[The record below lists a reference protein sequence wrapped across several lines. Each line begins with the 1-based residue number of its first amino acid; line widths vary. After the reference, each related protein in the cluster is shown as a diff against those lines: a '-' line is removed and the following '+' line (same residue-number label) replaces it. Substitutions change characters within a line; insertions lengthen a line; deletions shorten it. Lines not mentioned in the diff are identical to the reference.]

1 MHLKLKVGG
10 SEAHIK
16 KWHPA
21 ALQTK
26 PSEVEIITAF
36 YHQVGDIRA
45 THKGRKVWNLPETEN
60 GLRAARFGIGAAP
73 TLGSMFLPRVSTN
86 LQPAIDLT
94 NAFKSFFRDDSF
106 KLCSKIAGTLGKQ
119 GAKGRKVWNLPQPLP
134 ESVLRAAGKSLAQGQ
149 VALTDRT

>member
-1 MHLKLKVGG
+1 MPESQKWKLHLKLKVGG

-45 THKGRKVWNLPETEN
+45 THKGRKVWNPPETKN

-73 TLGSMFLPRVSTN
+73 TLGSMFLAHYLTSLHRKMN
-86 LQPAIDLT
+86 LI

-106 KLCSKIAGTLGKQ
+106 KLCSIIAGLLGKHGLGLLG
-119 GAKGRKVWNLPQPLP
+119 GA
-134 ESVLRAAGKSLAQGQ
+134 RAPTRASS
-149 VALTDRT
+149 